1 MGIIVDL
8 YIKSNRVDNIRPP
21 ILGQG
26 EHLNSIGEDVWII
39 DGTEII
45 PDEKDVQAKEILEAL
60 RDKYEL
66 EIKVHD
72 ISLRSERRKAY
83 FKKIKETPLIVI
95 GDQRIEGVP
104 KIGDLEKILDS
115 INVPG

>member
-39 DGTEII
+39 DGTTIF
-45 PDEKDVQAKEILEAL
+45 PNEKDVEVKEMLETL
-60 RDKYEL
+60 REKYEL
-66 EIKVHD
+66 KIKVHD

-83 FKKIKETPLIVI
+83 FKKIKQTPMIVI
-95 GDQRIEGVP
+95 GGQRIEGIP
-104 KIGDLEKILDS
+104 KIDELEKIFDS
-115 INVPG
+115 INGPG